1 VKLNFKKHGDGEPI
15 IIVHGLLGMLDN
27 WIGIAKELSKNNA
40 VYIVDLRNHG
50 NSSHSDVFNYD
61 VLAEDLIEFLLTNNL
76 SKPILI
82 GHSMGGKASIN
93 LVFKNPKIIKK
104 LIIVDIC
111 QKEYSINKE
120 ITSIFN
126 AILSVEIS
134 KIRSYSDAERT
145 FSLFG
150 LSKESLQLV
159 IKNIKKS
166 GDSFIWKPDTNSI
179 FKNLDQI
186 KSGIISDSKIF
197 IPTLFL
203 KGQYSNFIMEED
215 YPLIYKNFPEAEIKT
230 IANSGHWIHYDNRTS
245 FIKEIL
251 NFIESEL

>member
-1 VKLNFKKHGDGEPI
+1 MKLNFKKYGDGEPI

-27 WIGIAKELSKNNA
+27 WVGIAKELSTNNS
-40 VYIVDLRNHG
+40 VFIVDLRNHG
-50 NSSHSDVFNYD
+50 NSRHSNIFNYD
-61 VLAEDLIEFLLTNNL
+61 VLAEDLIEFILANNL
-76 SKPILI
+76 SNPILI
-82 GHSMGGKASIN
+82 GHSMGGKACIN
-93 LVFKNPKIIKK
+93 LAYKNSKIIKK

-111 QKEYSINKE
+111 QKEYSVNKE
-120 ITSIFN
+120 ITSIFK
-126 AILSVEIS
+126 AILCVDIS
-134 KIRSYSDAERT
+134 KLISYYEAEKT
-145 FSLFG
+145 FSLFD
-150 LSKESLQLV
+150 LSKESIQLV
-159 IKNIKKS
+159 IKNLKKS
-166 GDSFIWKPDTNSI
+166 GDSFIWKPDINSI

-203 KGQYSNFIMEED
+203 KGQFSNFIMEDD

-251 NFIESEL
+251 NFIEGEL